1 MKLWEMLIALHH
13 NVLEP
18 VDNAVQCGCHASA
31 YDEWNTYSHAGK
43 DRGQMS
49 KRLTGESSDP
59 W

>member
-1 MKLWEMLIALHH
+1 MLFASHH
-13 NVLEP
+13 NVLEA
-18 VDNAVQCGCHASA
+18 VDGVVQCGCHASA